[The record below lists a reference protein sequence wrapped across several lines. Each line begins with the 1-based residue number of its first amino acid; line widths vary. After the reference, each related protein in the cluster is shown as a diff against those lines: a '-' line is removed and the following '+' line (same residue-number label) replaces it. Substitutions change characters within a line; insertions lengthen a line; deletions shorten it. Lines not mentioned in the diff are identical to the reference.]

1 MNIAYIRRRLTLLQS
16 YLRKRLQIE
25 GDIYGGTSAGAYL

>member
-16 YLRKRLQIE
+16 YLRKRLQIK
-25 GDIYGGTSAGAYL
+25 GDIHGGTSAGAYL